1 MADISYYWQNKSLR
15 ALQANQHTEI
25 MAHQCPKE
33 IEDSLLNSIISVSY
47 THLTL
52 PTRDFV

>member
-25 MAHQCPKE
+25 MAHQHTEE
-33 IEDSLLNSIISVSY
+33 IEDSLLKELHISKY
-47 THLTL
+47 Q
-52 PTRDFV
+52 

>member
-25 MAHQCPKE
+25 MAHQYPEE
-33 IEDSLLNSIISVSY
+33 IEESQINSLTYSPEDNVL
-47 THLTL
+47 
-52 PTRDFV
+52 